1 MFYNVASKRPLKSLR
16 SFDKKEIS
24 FSFTY
29 TPIINGIFASNTL
42 PMRIILAEDNDILR
56 KSLSFFLESKGFDV
70 DQFSD
75 GKDALEAIEK
85 NNYDLILTD
94 INMPGISGMEITQYV
109 RETINS
115 DVPIIILTSSGVE
128 QTELD
133 SFDLGA
139 NEFIAKPISP
149 AVLLVRI
156 NKLLKIKA

>member
-1 MFYNVASKRPLKSLR
+1 
-16 SFDKKEIS
+16 
-24 FSFTY
+24 
-29 TPIINGIFASNTL
+29 
-42 PMRIILAEDNDILR
+42 MRIILSEDNDILR
-56 KSLSFFLESKGFDV
+56 KSLSFFLESKGFTV

-75 GKDALEAIEK
+75 GKEALNAIET
-85 NNYDLILTD
+85 NDYDLILTD

-109 RETINS
+109 RESLGS
-115 DVPIIILTSSGVE
+115 DIPIIILTSSGVE

-156 NKLLKIKA
+156 NKLLKTRT

>member
-1 MFYNVASKRPLKSLR
+1 
-16 SFDKKEIS
+16 
-24 FSFTY
+24 
-29 TPIINGIFASNTL
+29 
-42 PMRIILAEDNDILR
+42 MRIILAEDNDILR
-56 KSLSFFLESKGFDV
+56 KSLSFFLESKGFIV

-75 GKDALEAIEK
+75 GKDALDAIKTGE
-85 NNYDLILTD
+85 YDLILTD

-109 RETINS
+109 RQSINS

-133 SFDLGA
+133 SFDIGA

-156 NKLLKIKA
+156 NKLLNKRV

>member
-1 MFYNVASKRPLKSLR
+1 
-16 SFDKKEIS
+16 
-24 FSFTY
+24 
-29 TPIINGIFASNTL
+29 
-42 PMRIILAEDNDILR
+42 MRIVLAEDNDILR
-56 KSLSFFLESKGFDV
+56 KSLSFFLESKGFTV

-75 GKDALEAIEK
+75 GKDALDAIEK
-85 NNYDLILTD
+85 NNYDIILTD

-109 RETINS
+109 RETLKS
-115 DVPIIILTSSGVE
+115 DIPIIILTSSGVE

-133 SFDLGA
+133 SFDIGA

>member
-1 MFYNVASKRPLKSLR
+1 
-16 SFDKKEIS
+16 
-24 FSFTY
+24 
-29 TPIINGIFASNTL
+29 
-42 PMRIILAEDNDILR
+42 MRIILAEDNDILR
-56 KSLSFFLESKGFDV
+56 KSLSFFLASKGFTV

-75 GKDALEAIEK
+75 GKEALDAIETNK
-85 NNYDLILTD
+85 YDLVLTD

-115 DVPIIILTSSGVE
+115 DIPIIILTSSGVE

-156 NKLLKIKA
+156 NKLLKIKS

>member
-1 MFYNVASKRPLKSLR
+1 
-16 SFDKKEIS
+16 
-24 FSFTY
+24 
-29 TPIINGIFASNTL
+29 
-42 PMRIILAEDNDILR
+42 MRIILAEDNDILR
-56 KSLSFFLESKGFDV
+56 KSLSFFLESKGFAV
-70 DQFSD
+70 EQFSD

-115 DVPIIILTSSGVE
+115 EVPIIILTSSGVE

-133 SFDLGA
+133 SFDIGA